1 VALWGWR
8 VGKEVISREGGGGG
22 GRWRGERE
30 KTLHSFCKEINLHP
44 LSFTLFS
51 FKGYDEY
58 QVIIEGLSIG

>member
-1 VALWGWR
+1 MLSVDS
-8 VGKEVISREGGGGG
+8 EYH
-22 GRWRGERE
+22 
-30 KTLHSFCKEINLHP
+30 LHSFCKEINLHP